1 MWESCPHYLST
12 YPCCLRW
19 PRELALSLTSCS
31 TWESGPC
38 PCLSS
43 VVGLTLLRVNYP
55 EIVNIGRFDPR
66 PSSAIYWYWQGNDGG
81 PIFLVT
87 LQKGGDKKS
96 SDKITAK
103 LDEKMQRSSLHI
115 RASQP
120 SHSGTYLCAT
130 VHSGL
135 QTSAGCLQTCSWATA
150 ALLT

>member
-1 MWESCPHYLST
+1 MLSFWTGVNTQKLQQSPQSLIIQEGDELTISCDSSESLY
-12 YPCCLRW
+12 
-19 PRELALSLTSCS
+19 ALH
-31 TWESGPC
+31 
-38 PCLSS
+38 
-43 VVGLTLLRVNYP
+43 
-55 EIVNIGRFDPR
+55 
-66 PSSAIYWYWQGNDGG
+66 WYWQGDDGG
-81 PIFLVT
+81 PIFLVI

-96 SDKITAK
+96 NDKITAK

-135 QTSAGCLQTCSWATA
+135 QTSAGCLQTCSWATG